1 MDERIINM
9 TKVAII
15 TGSTS
20 GIGLG
25 IAKQLAKSGF
35 SIVIN
40 GLEDSSDMQ
49 SLCDEIATS
58 NTVEVLYH
66 QADLTD
72 ITQLENLVTTT
83 HKKWGRIDILVNNA
97 GIQHVAPVDE
107 FPINMWDKIIALNL
121 SAPFHMTRLCL
132 PFMKQ
137 QGWGRIVHIGS
148 VHSLRASPYKSA
160 YVSAKHG
167 IAGLCKTTALEVATQ
182 NITVNTICPAY
193 VKTDLV
199 EQQISDTAKTYN
211 MDEDKVIND
220 IMLDRQP
227 SKDFIAIEEIA
238 HLVEFLCSEKASSI
252 TGTMIPIDGAWT
264 TR

>member
-1 MDERIINM
+1 M

-25 IAKQLAKSGF
+25 IAKQLAKSGCH
-35 SIVIN
+35 IVMN
-40 GLEDSSDMQ
+40 GLENASDMQ
-49 SLCDEIATS
+49 PLCDEIATS
-58 NTVEVLYH
+58 NGVEVLYH
-66 QADLTD
+66 NADLTD
-72 ITQLENLVTTT
+72 VAQIEDLVTTT
-83 HKKWGRIDILVNNA
+83 HQKFGRIDIVVNNA

-107 FPINMWDKIIALNL
+107 FPVHMWDKVIALNL
-121 SAPFHMTRLCL
+121 SAPFHMSRLCL
-132 PFMKQ
+132 PHMKQ

-199 EQQISDTAKTYN
+199 EKQITDTAKTYN
-211 MDEDKVIND
+211 MAEDEVINK

-227 SKDFIAIEEIA
+227 TKNFIPIEEIA
-238 HLVEFLCSEKASSI
+238 NVVEFLCSDKASSI
-252 TGTMIPIDGAWT
+252 TGAMLPIDGAWT